1 MKIKNADEKKADE
14 KKLIISSLK
23 ELIKKMI
30 RKEMDEASGT
40 GAVAGFQTPY
50 AFSKKQSGNNHK
62 DMGNVKAATAST
74 GYTRVDEKVE
84 KKEKVVAP
92 KPDAKPAA
100 KPAAKPDAKP
110 AAKPDAKPVKK
121 IVPVGK
127 ETTPDVVKDKKHRG
141 VNKNDLYILT
151 RRHAIAVSQDDEKL
165 ADHYQVLIDLAK
177 EKLKK
182 SINR

>member
-1 MKIKNADEKKADE
+1 MNIKKSDEKKADE
-14 KKLIISSLK
+14 KKLIIGSLK

-84 KKEKVVAP
+84 KKEKVVAT
-92 KPDAKPAA
+92 KPDAKPAT
-100 KPAAKPDAKP
+100 KSDAKP
-110 AAKPDAKPVKK
+110 ATKPAQSPVKK

-165 ADHYQVLIDLAK
+165 ADHYQVLINLAN
-177 EKLKK
+177 EKLNKLTWK
-182 SINR
+182 R

>member
-1 MKIKNADEKKADE
+1 MNIKKSDEKKSDEKKADE
-14 KKLIISSLK
+14 KKLIIGSLK

-84 KKEKVVAP
+84 KKEKVVAT
-92 KPDAKPAA
+92 KSDAKPAT
-100 KPAAKPDAKP
+100 KPAQS
-110 AAKPDAKPVKK
+110 PVKK

-127 ETTPDVVKDKKHRG
+127 ETNPDVVKDKKHRG

-165 ADHYQVLIDLAK
+165 ADHYQVLINLAN
-177 EKLKK
+177 EKLRK

>member
-1 MKIKNADEKKADE
+1 MNIKKSDEKKADE
-14 KKLIISSLK
+14 KKLIIGSLK

-84 KKEKVVAP
+84 KKEKVVAT
-92 KPDAKPAA
+92 KSDAKPAT
-100 KPAAKPDAKP
+100 KPAQS
-110 AAKPDAKPVKK
+110 PVKK

-165 ADHYQVLIDLAK
+165 ADHYQVLINLAN
-177 EKLKK
+177 EKLNKLTWK
-182 SINR
+182 R

>member
-62 DMGNVKAATAST
+62 DMGNVKAATTST

-100 KPAAKPDAKP
+100 KPE
-110 AAKPDAKPVKK
+110 AKPVKK

>member
-100 KPAAKPDAKP
+100 KPE
-110 AAKPDAKPVKK
+110 AKPVKK

-141 VNKNDLYILT
+141 VNKNDLSILT

>member
-1 MKIKNADEKKADE
+1 MNIKKSDEKKADE
-14 KKLIISSLK
+14 KKLIIGSLK

-84 KKEKVVAP
+84 KKEKVVAT
-92 KPDAKPAA
+92 KSDAKPAT
-100 KPAAKPDAKP
+100 KPAQS
-110 AAKPDAKPVKK
+110 PVKK

-127 ETTPDVVKDKKHRG
+127 ETNPDVVKDKKHRG

-165 ADHYQVLIDLAK
+165 ADHYQVLINLAN
-177 EKLKK
+177 EKLRK

>member
-1 MKIKNADEKKADE
+1 MNIKKSDEKKSDEKKADE
-14 KKLIISSLK
+14 KKLIIGSLK

-84 KKEKVVAP
+84 KKEKVVAT
-92 KPDAKPAA
+92 KSDAKPAT
-100 KPAAKPDAKP
+100 KPAQS
-110 AAKPDAKPVKK
+110 PVKK

-127 ETTPDVVKDKKHRG
+127 ETNPDVVKDKKHRG

-165 ADHYQVLIDLAK
+165 ADHYQVLINLAN
-177 EKLKK
+177 EKLNKLTWK
-182 SINR
+182 R

>member
-1 MKIKNADEKKADE
+1 MNIKKSDEKKADE
-14 KKLIISSLK
+14 KKLIIGSLK

-84 KKEKVVAP
+84 KKEKVVAT
-92 KPDAKPAA
+92 KSDAKPAT
-100 KPAAKPDAKP
+100 KPAQS
-110 AAKPDAKPVKK
+110 PVKK

-127 ETTPDVVKDKKHRG
+127 ETNPDVVKDKKHRG

-151 RRHAIAVSQDDEKL
+151 RRHAIAVSQGDEKL
-165 ADHYQVLIDLAK
+165 ADHYQVLINLAN